1 MANYN
6 YGGSAPLNRNPYAQ
20 IFDGMSEFNK
30 IGFDYGNA
38 PELAYETWLRSMMP
52 QLSNTQE
59 RTLRS
64 AYSSILNDF
73 LARRE
78 LGSPGEKPFRW
89 AEYLKSFDVNRELA
103 RMDPSARY
111 ENAGRFM
118 APARVVA
125 F

>member
-6 YGGSAPLNRNPYAQ
+6 YGGSAPLNTQPYGA
-20 IFDGMSEFNK
+20 IYEGMNEFNR
-30 IGFDYGNA
+30 IAFDYGNA

-52 QLSNTQE
+52 SLSNTQE

-64 AYSSILNDF
+64 AYGSILNNF
-73 LARRE
+73 LAQRQ
-78 LGSPGEKPFRW
+78 LKSPGEKPYRW
-89 AEYLKSFDVNRELA
+89 AEFLKNFNPTSELA

-111 ENAGRFM
+111 ENQSRFT